1 MSKTR
6 RNTIFIALGLVAFVG
21 LWTWL
26 LLTYGA
32 DGIVSYLGAENG
44 YLVMFLV
51 ALFGGMSSF
60 SGVTYVATILTL
72 AGGGLNPL
80 SLALAAGAGTTI
92 GDTIYY
98 YIGRYGVREVAESYF
113 SNLVS
118 RATAWLSQKPSWA
131 VFLGS
136 YLYTGFTPLP
146 NDVLTITLGLTHQ
159 PLRVVLPALALGNA
173 TLTYL
178 IATFG
183 GSLPFLN

>member
-1 MSKTR
+1 MSKIR
-6 RNTIFIALGLVAFVG
+6 RNTIFIALALLAFVA

-32 DGIVSYLGAENG
+32 DAIVEYIGAENG

-60 SGVTYVATILTL
+60 SGVTYVATIITL

-80 SLALAAGAGTTI
+80 FLALAAGAGTTI
-92 GDTIYY
+92 GDTVYY
-98 YIGRYGVREVAESYF
+98 LIGRYGVREVAESYF
-113 SNLVS
+113 AHQVGRL
-118 RATAWLSQKPSWA
+118 TMWLSTKPRWM

-159 PLRVVLPALALGNA
+159 PLKVVLPALALGNA

-178 IATFG
+178 VATFG
-183 GSLPFLN
+183 GSLPFLG